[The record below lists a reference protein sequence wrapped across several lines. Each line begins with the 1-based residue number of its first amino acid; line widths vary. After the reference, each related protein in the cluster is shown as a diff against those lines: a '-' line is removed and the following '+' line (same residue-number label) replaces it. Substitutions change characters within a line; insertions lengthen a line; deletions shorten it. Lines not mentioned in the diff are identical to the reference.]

1 MVRQGPWWGG
11 QFERLIGVMKQALY
25 KSIGHGNLRWKE
37 LEEVL
42 LDVETTVNNRPLS
55 YVEDD
60 VQMPVLT
67 PNSMQ
72 FGQPNTIQEEEEAE
86 IENVDLRKR
95 AKYLRRCKDV
105 VWSRWTN
112 EYLMSL
118 RERHKL
124 KHKTQPMTA
133 RRGDVVL
140 IKGDERNRGKWKIGI
155 IDSFIVGR
163 DGVIRGAR
171 LRAGKSYLERP
182 MQQLFP
188 MELSCDRNPTEDR
201 RPIVGQ
207 KEQLEGPKRAAAVD
221 ARQRIKYIAEN
232 DIDELD

>member
-1 MVRQGPWWGG
+1 M
-11 QFERLIGVMKQALY
+11 Y
-25 KSIGHGNLRWKE
+25 KSIGHGDLRWKE

-55 YVEDD
+55 YVEDN

-72 FGQPNTIQEEEEAE
+72 FGQPNTILEEQAE

-95 AKYLRRCKDV
+95 SKYLRRCKDV

-112 EYLMSL
+112 EYFELL
-118 RERHKL
+118 QERHKL

-133 RRGDVVL
+133 KRGDVIL
-140 IKGDERNRGKWKIGI
+140 IKGDEQNRGKWKIGI

-171 LRAGKSYLERP
+171 LRAGKSYLECP
-182 MQQLFP
+182 
-188 MELSCDRNPTEDR
+188 
-201 RPIVGQ
+201 V
-207 KEQLEGPKRAAAVD
+207 
-221 ARQRIKYIAEN
+221 QRTISMN
-232 DIDELD
+232 